1 MQEAPD
7 SSDEFAAA
15 QDSSSDDEE
24 QEEVAMQLGN
34 VVTAHQSASGRQG
47 EAHAHSSA
55 PHTGGDDVVQ
65 VGWIARCPGGAAD
78 GARRGAL
85 APPPLPAWRRQQ
97 HVCLSASPA
106 C

>member
-24 QEEVAMQLGN
+24 QEEGAMQLGN

-55 PHTGGDDVVQ
+55 PHAGGDDVVQ
-65 VGWIARCPGGAAD
+65 VCWVGQCLGIAAA
-78 GARRGAL
+78 GVHWAAAAAAAAAACL
-85 APPPLPAWRRQQ
+85 APPAARVPFG
-97 HVCLSASPA
+97 
-106 C
+106 